1 MLKPQDG
8 KGTENLCLFCF
19 FTLMYRSGTL
29 CWGFLTIYWTLLFVS
44 VSTGV
49 PTFTDPAAD
58 ATGPAERFRTH
69 ETTGAASRRPPGG
82 SAGSLAVTSP
92 GLSLVTG
99 SSLAQPPVS
108 KASASPGLG
117 RRAARAALPTR

>member
-8 KGTENLCLFCF
+8 KGTENLCLFF
-19 FTLMYRSGTL
+19 FFKLMYRSGTL
-29 CWGFLTIYWTLLFVS
+29 CWGFLTIYWMLLFVS
-44 VSTGV
+44 TGI

-69 ETTGAASRRPPGG
+69 ETTGAASRRPLGG

-92 GLSLVTG
+92 DLLLVTG
-99 SSLAQPPVS
+99 FSLAQPPVLE
-108 KASASPGLG
+108 ASASPGLG
-117 RRAARAALPTR
+117 RRAAQASLPTR